1 MLSPDIQWAV
11 FLAAS
16 LALALTPGPDMIYV
30 VSRALAQGPRA
41 GLVSAAGLTL
51 GLAAHTL
58 LAAFGVSVLLAAS
71 ATAFLVLKLVGALYL
86 IWIGIQLWRAAPS
99 FDIRAADERAG
110 NASLFLQGSLSALLN
125 PKLALFFLA
134 FLPQFV
140 PAHSATPTADAIA
153 LGLAFSAVGIAVQ
166 AAAGFTAGALSERL
180 RSSQRALRGV
190 FRASGAVMMLLGARL
205 LIAPR

>member
-1 MLSPDIQWAV
+1 MSPDIQWGL

-30 VSRALAQGPRA
+30 ISRALAQGPRA

-58 LAAFGVSVLLAAS
+58 LAAFGVSVLLRTS
-71 ATAFLVLKLVGALYL
+71 ETAFLVLKVVGALYL
-86 IWIGIQLWRAAPS
+86 IWIGIQLWRATPQ
-99 FDIRAADERAG
+99 FDLRAASDRAG
-110 NASLFLQGSLSALLN
+110 TRSLFLQGSLSALLN

-140 PAHSATPTADAIA
+140 PASSATPTLDVIA
-153 LGLAFSAVGIAVQ
+153 LGLAFSVVGIAVQ
-166 AAAGFTAGALSERL
+166 AAAGLTAGLLSQRLL
-180 RSSQRALRGV
+180 RSQRVLRGV
-190 FRASGAVMMLLGARL
+190 FRTSGLVMMALGVRL
-205 LIAPR
+205 LITPR

>member
-1 MLSPDIQWAV
+1 MSPDIQWGL

-30 VSRALAQGPRA
+30 ISRALAQGPRA

-58 LAAFGVSVLLAAS
+58 LAAFGVSVLLRTS
-71 ATAFLVLKLVGALYL
+71 ETAFLVLKVVGALYL
-86 IWIGIQLWRAAPS
+86 IWIGIQLWRATPS
-99 FDIRAADERAG
+99 FDVRAATDRAG
-110 NASLFLQGSLSALLN
+110 TVKLFLQGSLSALLN

-140 PAHSATPTADAIA
+140 PASSITPTLDVIA
-153 LGLAFSAVGIAVQ
+153 LGLAFSVVGITVQ
-166 AAAGFTAGALSERL
+166 AAAGLTAGLLSQRLL
-180 RSSQRALRGV
+180 RSQRVLRGV
-190 FRASGAVMMLLGARL
+190 FRTSGLVMMALGVRL
-205 LIAPR
+205 LITSR